1 MQGLGHIVSNC
12 PNRKVITLTKWET
25 MKEHEKEE
33 VEEESV
39 ENEEENPEVEVIK
52 ADEGEMLI
60 LRRGLSTQK
69 SEKDE

>member
-1 MQGLGHIVSNC
+1 
-12 PNRKVITLTKWET
+12 
-25 MKEHEKEE
+25 MKEHGKEE